1 MPELRVSAKRNIL
14 DPHSVSFEERQRQI
28 EEENRRAEE
37 ANKRQKNSPYSNW
50 YQFNR
55 DHTADMIWLTKNH
68 PKAQVILLF
77 LLDQMDDY
85 NAVMCSYKVL
95 EEALDMST
103 ATITRAIRVL
113 KEKGYL
119 HIMKSGTS
127 NVYVVNKDLAWG
139 SWGKNFKYCKFPA
152 NVVLSATENKEYLEN
167 VQVSKLKSV
176 GVKEY
181 QQEQIDIEGH

>member
-1 MPELRVSAKRNIL
+1 MPEIIVSQERNVL
-14 DPHSVSFEERQRQI
+14 DPRFISFKERERQLA
-28 EEENRRAEE
+28 EENKRAEAE
-37 ANKRQKNSPYSNW
+37 NKRQKNSPYSNW

-85 NAVMCSYKVL
+85 NAVMCSYQVL
-95 EEALDMST
+95 QEALDMST
-103 ATITRAIRVL
+103 ATITRAIKVL

-119 HIMKSGTS
+119 AILKSGTS

-152 NVVLSATENKEYLEN
+152 NVVLSATENNEYIEK
-167 VQVSKLKSV
+167 VKATKLKTV
-176 GVKEY
+176 
-181 QQEQIDIEGH
+181 DIKTKD